1 MSNNQPVIYEV
12 YCVPQAYEEWLNLN
26 HSVKLM
32 FVKKLKERIH
42 NPTQNNDGLKGA
54 LIGCYKIKLKRAGY
68 RLIYQV
74 LEDKIILLIWAIDKR
89 DKNLAYK
96 TATQRINALCDDSE
110 SPIKLEV

>member
-1 MSNNQPVIYEV
+1 
-12 YCVPQAYEEWLNLN
+12 
-26 HSVKLM
+26 M
-32 FVKKLKERIH
+32 FIKKLKERIY
-42 NPTQNNDGLKGA
+42 NPTQNNGSLKGS

-96 TATQRINALCDDSE
+96 TATQRINALCSNSE
-110 SPIKLEV
+110 LPVKLEV